1 MGTTHGTKESQE
13 VIGWH
18 LKAIERACGD
28 HAATAIG
35 TDIDGFVKPTLAG
48 FGNAPDYKALEAWI
62 RANSP
67 QQAEAILHQNARR
80 VLKQAFTRRAQ
91 GTRVV

>member
-1 MGTTHGTKESQE
+1 MGSTNSTKESQE

-18 LKAIERACGD
+18 LKAIEKACGD

-48 FGNAPDYKALEAWI
+48 FGNAPDLKALEAWI

-67 QQAEAILHQNARR
+67 REVEAILHGNARR

-91 GTRVV
+91 GPRVV